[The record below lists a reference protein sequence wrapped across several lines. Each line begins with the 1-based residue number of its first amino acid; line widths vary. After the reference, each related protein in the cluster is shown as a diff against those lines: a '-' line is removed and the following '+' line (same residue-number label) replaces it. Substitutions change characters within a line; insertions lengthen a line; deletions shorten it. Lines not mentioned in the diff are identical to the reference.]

1 MRIGILS
8 DTHTGRPLDE
18 MGPGPAEFLSS
29 VDLILH
35 TGDVTGPDVLDWLET
50 LGPPMVCTRGNHDL
64 FDDDRFEEVFIMEH
78 EGWRIGAS
86 HIVLDPRSD
95 PNRIE
100 LMKRR
105 GYHDTSL
112 DILIAG
118 DTHYER
124 IEYVDRTLLLN
135 SGSLMLPRN
144 QTVRLGSVALL
155 DVTRDHVHAEI
166 IPLGETEGLT
176 NPARPAS
183 IDFDREKVLQSSFKG
198 EVIVPEDGVVA
209 WPWPAPRDQM

>member
-1 MRIGILS
+1 
-8 DTHTGRPLDE
+8 

-35 TGDVTGPDVLDWLET
+35 TGDVTGPGVLDWLET
-50 LGPPMVCTRGNHDL
+50 LGPPLVCTGGNHDL
-64 FDDDRFEEVFIMEH
+64 FKDERLQDVAIIEH
-78 EGWRIGAS
+78 EGWRIGAC
-86 HIVLDPRSD
+86 HIALDARKD
-95 PNRIE
+95 PDRIPE
-100 LMKRR
+100 MKRR
-105 GYHDTSL
+105 WYHDPSL

-135 SGSLMLPRN
+135 SGSLLLPRN

-155 DVTRDHVHAEI
+155 DVTRDYVHAEI
-166 IPLGETEGLT
+166 IPLGETEGLK
-176 NPARPAS
+176 NPSWPAS
-183 IDFDREKVLQSSFKG
+183 IDFDHEKVLRSSFRD
-198 EVIVPEDGVVA
+198 EVIEPEDGLVE